1 MSSLVCRFAP
11 SPNGYLHLGHALS
24 ALMNFDMA
32 RATGGRFLLRIE
44 DIDRARCR
52 SEFETAIY
60 EDLAWLGIG
69 WDGPVRRQSEHLDQ
83 YGAALARL
91 EADGLVYP
99 SFESRAE
106 IAALVSSS
114 PGTWPRDPDGAPLY
128 PGTGRALSQSE
139 RARRIAAGAPYALRL
154 DMAAAIAR
162 AGALAL
168 DWVETGSGPHGETGT
183 VAAAPARWGD
193 VVLGRKEAPAQLSSL
208 RRHRRC
214 APRRDPCGARVRPVL
229 GDRYP
234 PSAAGAAGP
243 AGAGLSSPSPD
254 ARGRRPQAVQIRPGD
269 GAANAAAQRHH
280 GRRYQADGR
289 PRMMISV
296 AE

>member
-1 MSSLVCRFAP
+1 MSSQVYRFAP

-60 EDLAWLGIG
+60 EDLAWLGIS
-69 WDGPVRRQSEHLDQ
+69 WDGPVQRQGEHLDQ

-99 SFESRAE
+99 GFESRAE
-106 IAALVSSS
+106 IAALVSSA
-114 PGTWPRDPDGAPLY
+114 PGAWPRDPDGAPLY

-139 RARRIAAGAPYALRL
+139 RARRIAAGEPYALRL
-154 DMAAAIAR
+154 DMAAAIER
-162 AGALAL
+162 AGASAL
-168 DWVETGSGPHGETGT
+168 DWVETGSGPDGETGT

-193 VVLGRKEAPAQLSSL
+193 VVLGRKEAPASYHL
-208 RRHRRC
+208 
-214 APRRDPCGARVRPVL
+214 AVVID
-229 GDRYP
+229 
-234 PSAAGAAGP
+234 
-243 AGAGLSSPSPD
+243 D
-254 ARGRRPQAVQIRPGD
+254 ARQGITDVVRGRDLFWATSIHRLLQVLLDLPAPVY
-269 GAANAAAQRHH
+269 HH
-280 GRRYQADGR
+280 HRLMLGADGR
-289 PRMMISV
+289 KLSKSTQATALRTLRRDGITAADIRRMVGI
-296 AE
+296 E